1 MSATRTSPSPAR
13 TPLNGTAL
21 LVVAGVLWG
30 AGGLAGSY
38 LADRAGLDP
47 VAVAAYR
54 LLCGGALIV
63 LYAMATGTRPAGA
76 GRAVWLRVGF
86 SGLLLATFQA
96 AYFAAVAA
104 TSVGLAT
111 LTTMVAVPVLITVG
125 AAVLDRRL
133 PDARTAGAVALAVAG
148 LLLLLGGDGAA
159 GGPLLAGTALALLAA
174 ASFATFS
181 LWFARRTTPANA
193 ADLGLGFLTGGLVL
207 LPFAA
212 ASGMT
217 LPLRPDALGALAFLV
232 LLPTAVAYV
241 AYFTALRVVRPTAA
255 VIGVLLE
262 PLTATLLSVALA
274 GERLSAA
281 QTAGA
286 VVVLASIALQS
297 SGPRPER
304 PAVSG

>member
-1 MSATRTSPSPAR
+1 MTATSASPSPAR
-13 TPLNGTAL
+13 TPLTGTAL

-38 LADRAGLDP
+38 LADRAGVGP

-63 LYAMATGTRPAGA
+63 LYATATGRRFTGSAGA
-76 GRAVWLRVGF
+76 AGWTRVGL

-125 AAVLDRRL
+125 TAWLDRRV
-133 PDARTAGAVALAVAG
+133 PDARTAGAVALAVVG
-148 LLLLLGGDGAA
+148 LFLLLGGAGVP
-159 GGPLLAGTALALLAA
+159 GGPVLAGAALALLAA
-174 ASFATFS
+174 ASFATLS
-181 LWFARRTTPANA
+181 LWHARSDA
-193 ADLGLGFLTGGLVL
+193 ASDAGDLGLGFLAGGLVL
-207 LPFAA
+207 LPFAL

-217 LPLRPDALGALAFLV
+217 LPLRPDALGALGFLV

-241 AYFTALRVVRPTAA
+241 AYFTALRRSRPGAA

-262 PLTATLLSVALA
+262 PLTATALSVAFA
-274 GERLSAA
+274 DERLSAV
-281 QTAGA
+281 QIAGA
-286 VVVLASIALQS
+286 VLVLTSITLQAATRTR
-297 SGPRPER
+297 G
-304 PAVSG
+304 

>member
-1 MSATRTSPSPAR
+1 MTVTRTSPSPAR
-13 TPLNGTAL
+13 TPFTGTAL

-38 LADRAGLDP
+38 LADRAGLGP

-63 LYAMATGTRPAGA
+63 LYATATGARLAAFAGA
-76 GRAVWLRVGF
+76 GWVRVGA

-159 GGPLLAGTALALLAA
+159 GGPLLAGAALALLAA

-181 LWFARRTTPANA
+181 LWFARRADATGA

-207 LPFAA
+207 LPFAV
-212 ASGMT
+212 ASGMAV
-217 LPLRPDALGALAFLV
+217 PVRPDALGALAFLV

-241 AYFTALRVVRPTAA
+241 AYFTALRVARPTAA

-297 SGPRPER
+297 TSARSDTTG
-304 PAVSG
+304 